1 VKASEVVREWWGAG
15 IPLDQVAA
23 WLGAGMTAAEAAK
36 QIAEG
41 VTPEQAAVMRAL
53 RDGDNEE

>member
-1 VKASEVVREWWGAG
+1 
-15 IPLDQVAA
+15 
-23 WLGAGMTAAEAAK
+23 MTAAEAAK

-53 RDGDNEE
+53 RDRDNEE